1 MSGRIY
7 SIEQQIETAYRQDIE
22 ASVSAMRQAQQLS
35 TQGEQRI
42 TATNQYLEEVLL
54 FLGNTHSSLKSFKQK
69 LWSESVLE
77 S

>member
-1 MSGRIY
+1 VSGRIY

-54 FLGNTHSSLKSFKQK
+54 FWAIPILLSSLSNKSSGLSQY
-69 LWSESVLE
+69 
-77 S
+77 